1 MKMLFVL
8 LALILLAQP
17 ANAQFSTHWVTVCSP
32 GYHEKIEGELTVCVK
47 DVPVPQG
54 HLECTAPEQ
63 WNETK
68 HQCEATGPLK
78 VTDSVYYSIMC
89 ERGFH
94 RTTDQGCIRDT
105 LKGATGAQKIVYS
118 LACIPGYH
126 KNAQQTCDRDT
137 PKDLDCQDR
146 GNGYIECKPFLNNA
160 CPKGWDWST
169 DRNGKAETC
178 YWPPMITDN
187 IIYQPAAQFPV
198 NPVGN
203 FAQSC
208 AEQHKAIRGDGTC
221 GEVTPPA
228 EIAGLAWTEF
238 VVLLLA
244 STVMGP
250 IVTLFLV
257 KVTPNKGRRRA

>member
-8 LALILLAQP
+8 LALISLAQP
-17 ANAQFSTHWVTVCSP
+17 ANAQFSTRGVTVCSP

-47 DVPVPQG
+47 DVPVSQG
-54 HLECTAPEQ
+54 HLECTTPEK

-68 HQCEATGPLK
+68 HQCEATGALK
-78 VTDSVYYSIMC
+78 ITDNVFYSIMC
-89 ERGFH
+89 VPGSH
-94 RTTDQGCIRDT
+94 RATDQGCIRD
-105 LKGATGAQKIVYS
+105 V
-118 LACIPGYH
+118 
-126 KNAQQTCDRDT
+126 

-146 GNGYIECKPFLNNA
+146 GNGHIECKPFRNNA
-160 CPKGWDWST
+160 CPKGWDWSS
-169 DRNGKAETC
+169 DRNGKVETC

-187 IIYQPAAQFPV
+187 IIYQPAAQFPI

-228 EIAGLAWTEF
+228 EVAGLAMNEF
-238 VVLLLA
+238 IVLLL
-244 STVMGP
+244 VGCLVGP
-250 IVTLFLV
+250 LVTTIFV
-257 KVTPNKGRRRA
+257 SISPNKGRRRA